1 MPLAVPELRM
11 NLPAEITWQWLEP
24 RLKALKASWIEKHA
38 GLRKDYLCDV
48 KRGKAHL
55 SEEDLARIRG
65 ALEALF

>member
-1 MPLAVPELRM
+1 MPKWGNTFGMKLPEK
-11 NLPAEITWQWLEP
+11 ITWEWLEP

-55 SEEDLARIRG
+55 GEEDLSRIRK
-65 ALEALF
+65 ALIELF